1 MPTAHDAD
9 DRRKKPRISR
19 RLPVRFGTEARMCGG
34 MVVDISEGGLR
45 IESTESFPTNSVLN
59 VFVQFP
65 RHSVRLRARV
75 IWGGGAER
83 GSPAMG
89 LAFTQPEPALAKA
102 YKEWLAE
109 LKLAMQ
115 EEREHAP
122 RAPTPAGGPAPGPAP
137 TAVPSTTP
145 GAAAAPAP
153 AAARPAPPAPDPKGP
168 VHRRLESRNGEGF
181 DVMMERR
188 RGGWHLVV
196 MRLPRQLGVDAPD
209 LEDDYPDYAAAEK
222 AVRDFVRSH

>member
-9 DRRKKPRISR
+9 DRRKKPRLTR

-65 RHSVRLRARV
+65 SHAVRLRARV

-109 LKLAMQ
+109 LKLMMQ
-115 EEREHAP
+115 TEREQAHPPA
-122 RAPTPAGGPAPGPAP
+122 APAGGPAAGAAPGA
-137 TAVPSTTP
+137 TAASS
-145 GAAAAPAP
+145 GAAAAPA
-153 AAARPAPPAPDPKGP
+153 AAPSAPPPPEPKSP
-168 VHRRLESRNGEGF
+168 VRRRLESRNGESF
-181 DVMMERR
+181 DVLMERR

-209 LEDDYPDYAAAEK
+209 LEDDFPDYAAAEK
-222 AVRDFVRSH
+222 AVRDLVRAH